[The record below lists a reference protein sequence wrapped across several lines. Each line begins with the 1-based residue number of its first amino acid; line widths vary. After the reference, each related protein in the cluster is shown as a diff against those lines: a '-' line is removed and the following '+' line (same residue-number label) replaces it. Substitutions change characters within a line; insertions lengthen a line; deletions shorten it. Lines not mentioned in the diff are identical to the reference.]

1 MGILTRFK
9 DIMSANVNALLDKAE
24 DPAKMI
30 DQTLLNLRK
39 DLAEVKKE
47 TAAVMADEKNA
58 KRKVTECEKHIADYK
73 AAAESALRAGNE
85 GDARTLLEAKKKE
98 EEKLAA
104 LQKTYDMTA
113 ANADNMQAMHDKL
126 VRDIENLE
134 SKRDSIKAKMA
145 TAKAQKH
152 MNQVLSGGDKAA
164 ASIDAFERYEA
175 KADKML
181 DEAAAMTELNKTAD
195 DNTADSLLDKYKNG
209 GNADVDDELE
219 RMKKE
224 LGCKITAVGLR
235 IWKYDAC
242 RWISAGCFCVK

>member
-24 DPAKMI
+24 DTAKMI

-39 DLAEVKKE
+39 DLTEVKKE

-58 KRKVTECEKHIADYK
+58 KRKVTECEKQIADYK

-113 ANADNMQAMHDKL
+113 ANADNMQAMHNKL

-209 GNADVDDELE
+209 GSADVDDELE
-219 RMKKE
+219 KMKKE
-224 LGCKITAVGLR
+224 LGL
-235 IWKYDAC
+235 
-242 RWISAGCFCVK
+242 

>member
-39 DLAEVKKE
+39 DLAQVKKE
-47 TAAVMADEKNA
+47 TAAVMADAKNA
-58 KRKVTECEKHIADYK
+58 RRKVTECENQITNYK
-73 AAAESALRAGNE
+73 TTAEKALRAGNE

-175 KADKML
+175 KADKLL
-181 DEAAAMTELNKTAD
+181 DAAAAMTELNKTAD

-209 GNADVDDELE
+209 GSADVDDELE
-219 RMKKE
+219 KMKKE
-224 LGCKITAVGLR
+224 LGL
-235 IWKYDAC
+235 
-242 RWISAGCFCVK
+242 

>member
-39 DLAEVKKE
+39 DLAQVKKE
-47 TAAVMADEKNA
+47 TAAVMADAKNA
-58 KRKVTECEKHIADYK
+58 RRKVTECENQIADYK
-73 AAAESALRAGNE
+73 TTAEKALRTGNE
-85 GDARTLLEAKKKE
+85 GDARTLLEAKKRE
-98 EEKLAA
+98 EEKLVT
-104 LQKTYDMTA
+104 LQKTCEMA
-113 ANADNMQAMHDKL
+113 EKNADNMQTMHDKL

-209 GNADVDDELE
+209 GSADVDDELE

-224 LGCKITAVGLR
+224 LGL
-235 IWKYDAC
+235 
-242 RWISAGCFCVK
+242 

>member
-58 KRKVTECEKHIADYK
+58 KRKVTECEKQIADYK
-73 AAAESALRAGNE
+73 TTAEKALRAGNE
-85 GDARTLLEAKKKE
+85 GDARTLLEAKKRE
-98 EEKLAA
+98 EEKEKLVA
-104 LQKTYDMTA
+104 LQKTCEMA
-113 ANADNMQAMHDKL
+113 EKNADNMQAMHDKL
-126 VRDIENLE
+126 VRDIEALE
-134 SKRDSIKAKMA
+134 AKKDAIKAKVA

-209 GNADVDDELE
+209 GSADVDDELE
-219 RMKKE
+219 KMKKE
-224 LGCKITAVGLR
+224 LGL
-235 IWKYDAC
+235 
-242 RWISAGCFCVK
+242 